1 MYSGKVSY
9 KARAVVTGAGS
20 GIGKAFALEL
30 HMRGGAVVC
39 ADIESIHAEATAELI
54 RADGGS
60 AIAIACDVS
69 KLEQVE
75 ALAKSA
81 EEFFAQP
88 ANLVINN
95 AGVGVGGMR
104 VEDISIEDWEWIVG
118 VNLWGV
124 VYGCRVFVPKLR
136 ALGEGGIINV
146 ASAASFGAAPMMGA
160 YNATKSAAVALSET
174 LAAELHGSGI
184 KVTVLCPTFVKTNII
199 HNTRMGKNSAARNAG
214 QKLMDRQGLSPD
226 LVAIKTLNAF
236 DRGQLHYLPQLD
248 ARISWALKRIAPG
261 MFTRGMGIAGK
272 YMPK

>member
-1 MYSGKVSY
+1 MFSGKRS
-9 KARAVVTGAGS
+9 KQARAVVTGAGS
-20 GIGKAFALEL
+20 GIGKAFAWEL
-30 HMRGGAVVC
+30 HQRGGAVVC
-39 ADIESIHAEATAELI
+39 ADIHPAHAESIAEMI
-54 RADGGS
+54 RKAGGR
-60 AIAIACDVS
+60 AIAVACDVS
-69 KLEQVE
+69 KLAQVE
-75 ALAKSA
+75 ALADTA
-81 EEFFAQP
+81 DVFFGQP
-88 ANLVINN
+88 ANLIINN

-160 YNATKSAAVALSET
+160 YNATKSAAVSLSET

-199 HNTRMGKNSAARNAG
+199 QNTRMGKNSAARSAG
-214 QKLMDRQGLSPD
+214 QKLMDRQGLGPE
-226 LVAIKTLNAF
+226 LVASKTLDAL

-248 ARISWALKRIAPG
+248 ARVSWALKRMAPG
-261 MFTRGMGIAGK
+261 MFTRSMGIIGK
-272 YMPK
+272 FMPK